1 MNNGYENYKPDS
13 TITLL
18 KGFPFKSP
26 FYKRVAEDQTIDLK
40 ESKQYEGNGQR
51 N

>member
-1 MNNGYENYKPDS
+1 MNTGNENKYKPDP

-26 FYKRVAEDQTIDLK
+26 FNLAAEDQTIDLK
-40 ESKQYEGNGQR
+40 DGKQYEGNGQR